1 MSSFGLG
8 MEKHTEQKSYII
20 HPQKFALW
28 LFIITVIMIF
38 GGLTSAYVV
47 HRGSLAEG
55 EKLFFD
61 LPPILWTNLVVI
73 ILSSVSMQFAV
84 RGAAR
89 EHKQW
94 AIMGLLATFALG
106 VWFLLGQFQA
116 FVDLTESNLFFVDQ
130 TRQDD
135 SVSYFY
141 VITGLHGLHIVAG
154 LIVLMVCLL
163 KTGLTAF
170 KPGRQ
175 LISFEMTAIFW
186 HFLGLLWV
194 YLFIFMKYTQA

>member
-1 MSSFGLG
+1 MSSFGIG
-8 MEKHTEQKSYII
+8 MEREMDQKSYII

-28 LFIITVIMIF
+28 LFIVTVIMIF

-47 HRGSLAEG
+47 HRGSLSEG

-61 LPPILWTNLVVI
+61 LPPILWTNLIVI
-73 ILSSVSMQFAV
+73 ILSSLSMQFSL
-84 RGAAR
+84 R
-89 EHKQW
+89 EVGRENNQR
-94 AIMGLLATFALG
+94 AMIGLLVTVALG
-106 VWFLLGQFQA
+106 IWFLLGQLQA

-154 LIVLMVCLL
+154 LIVLLVCLL
-163 KTGLTAF
+163 KTAF
-170 KPGRQ
+170 SSFRSGRQ
-175 LISFEMTAIFW
+175 LISYEMTAIFW

-194 YLFIFMKYTQA
+194 YLFIFMKYTQE